1 MARADTPPNLAL
13 VAAIRVIVAR
23 NVVLIGL
30 TLLISLVFLWLGPDG
45 ILVLIVPILVFAGL
59 WLVMFGL
66 KDRADYQAV
75 QKTGPPQPGQWTAV
89 CGTVRALEKTEDDI
103 LACRFQ
109 LFDEER
115 GIRNETGGTRS
126 KNFRCRYDGFF
137 LVPMG
142 IETKN
147 GTIPLAGFPDLIHLD
162 KTPLPNGLLVRA
174 KAAAYDCPKWLP
186 MPLAREII
194 LSGIGDRAQTCLH
207 YGKEGEASQG
217 TIRSWMLRPG
227 DQVCIFGRWNDGA
240 LTSSKD
246 RPRGLPVYQGD
257 AETVRAKL
265 SGDSSAFLILG
276 TVFLVIALGLA
287 IWSLL

>member
-23 NVVLIGL
+23 NAVLIGL
-30 TLLISLVFLWLGPDG
+30 TLLISLVFLWLGPVG
-45 ILVLIVPILVFAGL
+45 ILALIVPILVFAGL

-66 KDRADYQAV
+66 KDRADFQAM
-75 QKTGPPQPGQWTAV
+75 QKSGPPRPGQWTAV
-89 CGTVRALEKTEDDI
+89 CGTARALEKTEDDI

-109 LFDEER
+109 VFDEER
-115 GIRNETGGTRS
+115 EMDNEPGGTRS
-126 KNFRCRYDGFF
+126 KKFTCRYDGFF

-142 IETKN
+142 IETEN
-147 GTIPLAGFPDLIHLD
+147 GTIPLAGFPDLVHLD
-162 KTPLPNGLLVRA
+162 KEPLPNGLLVRA
-174 KAAAYDCPKWLP
+174 KAAAHDCPKWLP

-207 YGKEGEASQG
+207 YGKEEEASQG

-246 RPRGLPVYQGD
+246 RPRGLPVYKGD

-276 TVFLVIALGLA
+276 TIFLVIAMGLA